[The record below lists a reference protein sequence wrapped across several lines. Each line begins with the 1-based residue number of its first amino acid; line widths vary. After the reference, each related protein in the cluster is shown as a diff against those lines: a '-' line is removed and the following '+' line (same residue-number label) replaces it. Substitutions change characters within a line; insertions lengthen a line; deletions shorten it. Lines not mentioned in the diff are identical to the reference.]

1 MPTVLKKTT
10 SSPEENNNFRPI
22 CLIFALFRK
31 SLKKGFATQIIKY
44 LCEVFQSAYREFHS
58 TVIALICVHLI
69 LLLLLIIRNQ
79 SVILLLLDIS
89 AALDTVD
96 DDILLLPL
104 CKRFAVS
111 RFCVK
116 MVPFENDNHIFLIVQ
131 SSIFIKVHGASSDH
145 Q

>member
-10 SSPEENNNFRPI
+10 SPPEESKNFRPI

-31 SLKKGFATQIIKY
+31 SLKKSFATQIIKY
-44 LCEVFQSAYREFHS
+44 LDVNFLCEVFQSAYREFHS

-104 CKRFAVS
+104 CKRFA
-111 RFCVK
+111 
-116 MVPFENDNHIFLIVQ
+116 D
-131 SSIFIKVHGASSDH
+131 G
-145 Q
+145 